1 MGIFEDAEL
10 GRFDFEEGSET
21 LSNADEGEEQVG
33 PAGQANPTTG
43 SAFNHIDMSGVIP
56 CSALLAF
63 VEGCCKECR
72 LLDKSMEN
80 AMQTAR
86 LLLDYMAMHLFTH
99 VLELGQDS
107 SKTKVKD
114 FFQSPTFKLSI
125 KQQIQGRL
133 LDPHIPFYVCGC
145 TAQFVRHMRLNPR
158 LYDLLLV
165 VQQRLMNTKKFSS
178 AVGEILSGFHGE
190 LRCKILGSIEDKT
203 DIASTAKKLVIEG
216 YLLSEDHI
224 KQFALLQYL
233 SEDYLKSKAEA
244 QAKKAKENANAQ
256 AAQER
261 NQGRNRKQ
269 RIDGAP
275 QKALAFWTYID
286 TQMYCFRQYPLAK
299 RNDYLKKILR
309 LDKKKYPDPAGQAR
323 YFPPANQL
331 LVPQWQSKA
340 TNAVQVMAQ
349 YTLTAAQEG
358 QEATPAGP
366 GATDEGK
373 GPAHQ
378 EGAPKQEQEQEQ
390 EQEGLGKGKD
400 DPTGQVRTG
409 AIGNL
414 QVDDSPFQPDHEM
427 THPSTHQ
434 HSKTAPA
441 LMCNANLGSVQG
453 NHTPQGQ
460 AQQVPS
466 NPVGPIQGVASEPQN
481 GRVITLAQTSQNSP
495 FPLGSRQFTP
505 HVPWPPTLGTARTT
519 RSVTQNVLGMPSN
532 TGGQGLPVVGPYNP
546 VDSKTAAATVGI

>member
-10 GRFDFEEGSET
+10 GRLDFEEGSKT
-21 LSNADEGEEQVG
+21 LSNADKGEEQVG

-43 SAFNHIDMSGVIP
+43 SAFDHINMSGVTP

-86 LLLDYMAMHLFTH
+86 LPLDYMVMRLFTH
-99 VLELGQDS
+99 VLELGQDN

-114 FFQSPTFKLSI
+114 FFQLPTFKLSI
-125 KQQIQGRL
+125 KQRIQGGL
-133 LDPHIPFYVCGC
+133 LDPHIPFY
-145 TAQFVRHMRLNPR
+145 RHMRLN
-158 LYDLLLV
+158 LKSYDLLLV
-165 VQQRLMNTKKFSS
+165 VQQRLMNTKKLSS
-178 AVGEILSGFHGE
+178 AVGEILSGFCGE
-190 LRCKILGSIEDKT
+190 LHCKILGSIEDKT
-203 DIASTAKKLVIEG
+203 NIASTAKKLVIEG

-233 SEDYLKSKAEA
+233 SKDYLKSKAEA

-269 RIDGAP
+269 RINGAL
-275 QKALAFWTYID
+275 QKALAFWTYIN

-309 LDKKKYPDPAGQAR
+309 LDKKKYPDPAGQAC

-349 YTLTAAQEG
+349 YTLTATQEG

-378 EGAPKQEQEQEQ
+378 EGAPEQEQEQEQ
-390 EQEGLGKGKD
+390 EQEGLGKGED

-409 AIGNL
+409 AIGEL
-414 QVDDSPFQPDHEM
+414 QVN
-427 THPSTHQ
+427 
-434 HSKTAPA
+434 K
-441 LMCNANLGSVQG
+441 
-453 NHTPQGQ
+453 
-460 AQQVPS
+460 
-466 NPVGPIQGVASEPQN
+466 
-481 GRVITLAQTSQNSP
+481 
-495 FPLGSRQFTP
+495 
-505 HVPWPPTLGTARTT
+505 
-519 RSVTQNVLGMPSN
+519 
-532 TGGQGLPVVGPYNP
+532 
-546 VDSKTAAATVGI
+546 

>member
-10 GRFDFEEGSET
+10 GRLDFEEGSET

-43 SAFNHIDMSGVIP
+43 SAFDHIDMSGVTP
-56 CSALLAF
+56 RSALLAF
-63 VEGCCKECR
+63 VEGCCKERR
-72 LLDKSMEN
+72 LSDKSMEN

-86 LLLDYMAMHLFTH
+86 L
-99 VLELGQDS
+99 GQDS
-107 SKTKVKD
+107 SKTKVED
-114 FFQSPTFKLSI
+114 FFNHPRSNCPSSSEFKAGFLTRTFHFMFAAVP
-125 KQQIQGRL
+125 
-133 LDPHIPFYVCGC
+133 LDLW
-145 TAQFVRHMRLNPR
+145 LNPR
-158 LYDLLLV
+158 SYDLPLV

-178 AVGEILSGFHGE
+178 AVGEILSGFCGE
-190 LRCKILGSIEDKT
+190 LRRKYCQ
-203 DIASTAKKLVIEG
+203 KLVIEG

-233 SEDYLKSKAEA
+233 SKDYLKSEAEA

-269 RIDGAP
+269 RINGAP

-286 TQMYCFRQYPLAK
+286 TQMYCFRQYPLL
-299 RNDYLKKILR
+299 NLFKKILR

-331 LVPQWQSKA
+331 LVPQWQSEA

-366 GATDEGK
+366 GATDEGE

-378 EGAPKQEQEQEQ
+378 EGAPEQEQEQEQ

-400 DPTGQVRTG
+400 DPTGQVRT
-409 AIGNL
+409 
-414 QVDDSPFQPDHEM
+414 VDNSPFQPDHKM

-434 HSKTAPA
+434 HSETAPA
-441 LMCNANLGSVQG
+441 LVRNANLGGVQG
-453 NHTPQGQ
+453 NHAPQGQ
-460 AQQVPS
+460 AQRVPS
-466 NPVGPIQGVASEPQN
+466 NPVGPIRGVASEPQN
-481 GRVITLAQTSQNSP
+481 GRVITLAQTSRNSP

-505 HVPWPPTLGTARTT
+505 HAPRPPTLGTARTT
-519 RSVTQNVLGMPSN
+519 RSVTRNVLGMPSN

-546 VDSKTAAATVGI
+546 VDSETAAATVGI